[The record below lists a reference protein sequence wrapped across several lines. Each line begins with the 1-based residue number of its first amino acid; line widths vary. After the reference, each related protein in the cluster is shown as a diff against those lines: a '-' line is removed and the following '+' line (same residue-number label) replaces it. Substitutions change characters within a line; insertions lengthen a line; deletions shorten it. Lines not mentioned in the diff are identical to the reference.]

1 MKHLTSA
8 RTLQRLAALVLVF
21 AMLLPAS
28 GCMSLYLFSE
38 EIDPDGTL
46 FSAAEEEQTYPIE
59 IPAPTEAPKPTA
71 APAATAE
78 PAPYESIIQND
89 TGIKFSEM
97 VYTRPDTDAIY
108 DAVEALEDAYEAGE
122 EDVAALL
129 KRYDAMIALY
139 DAASDEMSLAY
150 VLYSMDVTDDHYKD
164 EYDDLVVALTD
175 LDVLMTDI
183 SIKLFDDPRTADA
196 MLAAYGEDF
205 IDCVRSGRELNSP
218 EIQKYIEK
226 EQKLTGE
233 YDELRTTF
241 VYKERGKTYTMEDI
255 AAIAETDYEEY
266 ARLYNAYYAAF
277 NKKAGAIFLELV
289 ELRDAIAKTLG
300 FRNYT
305 EYQYRCY
312 NRDYTPAEARQLH
325 NAVKN
330 FIVPLYFNGILSFY
344 MNNGY
349 EQVEA
354 IRVEEEPFF
363 DMLQEELA
371 SVSPEALEAFEYMRR
386 NELYTTEQSDTKMEA
401 GYTTYL
407 GAYESPFLFMEFTDD
422 TGSAATVMHELGHFT
437 RFCIEPAD
445 SWSIVDPLDVLEIDS
460 QGLELMLV
468 HEYDDFYGEA
478 GEMAAKEHLLNGL
491 YALITGCMEDEFQ
504 QKVYANPDMTLE
516 EMNEYYAE
524 LASAYGMTDLY
535 GFSGTEWA
543 IIPHTFQSPLYYIS
557 YAVSVVPSLELWAMA
572 EEDENR
578 AAATYQSLLHRPTFT
593 VLREVLAENGLSD
606 PLAGA
611 TVKHLAEVL
620 SETLIG

>member
-1 MKHLTSA
+1 
-8 RTLQRLAALVLVF
+8 
-21 AMLLPAS
+21 
-28 GCMSLYLFSE
+28 
-38 EIDPDGTL
+38 
-46 FSAAEEEQTYPIE
+46 
-59 IPAPTEAPKPTA
+59 
-71 APAATAE
+71 
-78 PAPYESIIQND
+78 
-89 TGIKFSEM
+89 
-97 VYTRPDTDAIY
+97 
-108 DAVEALEDAYEAGE
+108 
-122 EDVAALL
+122 
-129 KRYDAMIALY
+129 
-139 DAASDEMSLAY
+139 
-150 VLYSMDVTDDHYKD
+150 
-164 EYDDLVVALTD
+164 
-175 LDVLMTDI
+175 
-183 SIKLFDDPRTADA
+183 
-196 MLAAYGEDF
+196 
-205 IDCVRSGRELNSP
+205 
-218 EIQKYIEK
+218 
-226 EQKLTGE
+226 
-233 YDELRTTF
+233 
-241 VYKERGKTYTMEDI
+241 
-255 AAIAETDYEEY
+255 
-266 ARLYNAYYAAF
+266 
-277 NKKAGAIFLELV
+277 
-289 ELRDAIAKTLG
+289 
-300 FRNYT
+300 
-305 EYQYRCY
+305 
-312 NRDYTPAEARQLH
+312 
-325 NAVKN
+325 
-330 FIVPLYFNGILSFY
+330 VPLYFNGILSFY